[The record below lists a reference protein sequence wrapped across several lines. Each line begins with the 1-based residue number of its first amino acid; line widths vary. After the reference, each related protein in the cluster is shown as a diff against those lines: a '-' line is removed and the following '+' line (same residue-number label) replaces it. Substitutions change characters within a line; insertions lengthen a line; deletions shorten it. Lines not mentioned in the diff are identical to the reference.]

1 MVRTIT
7 ELEKV
12 LIQKSKTPDRTRHFL
27 DKAVKLGQE
36 NKYAESIVC
45 LDRVIR
51 INPNIPSAW
60 HYKGT
65 ALNALGQ
72 FQEAI
77 ICLEKTIELHPN
89 WGKTWNQKGIAYA
102 NLQKYF
108 EAITCFEKAIKFD
121 TDNQS
126 VYTENKARAIKEQEE
141 NNV

>member
-1 MVRTIT
+1 MVRKIT

-12 LIQKSKTPDRTRHFL
+12 LIQKSKPPDRTSHFL
-27 DKAVKLGQE
+27 NKAVKLGLE

-51 INPNIPSAW
+51 INPNIPIAW
-60 HYKGT
+60 HFKGC
-65 ALNALGQ
+65 ALNVLGQ
-72 FQEAI
+72 YQEAI
-77 ICLEKTIELHPN
+77 ICLENVHRN
-89 WGKTWNQKGIAYA
+89 WCEAWNQKGIAYA

-126 VYTENKARAIKEQEE
+126 AYTENKARAIKEQEA

>member
-1 MVRTIT
+1 MVRKIT

-12 LIQKSKTPDRTRHFL
+12 LIQKSKPPDRTRHFL
-27 DKAVKLGQE
+27 DKAIKLGQE

-77 ICLEKTIELHPN
+77 ICLKKTIELHPN
-89 WGKTWNQKGIAYA
+89 WCETWNQKGIACA
-102 NLQKYF
+102 NLQKHS
-108 EAITCFEKAIKFD
+108 EAIKCFDEAIRLDK
-121 TDNQS
+121 DNRIEYAQ
-126 VYTENKARAIKEQEE
+126 NKAVAIKEQEE
-141 NNV
+141 NHV

>member
-1 MVRTIT
+1 MVRKIT

-12 LIQKSKTPDRTRHFL
+12 LIQKSKPPDRTRHFL
-27 DKAVKLGQE
+27 NKAVKLGLE

-51 INPNIPSAW
+51 INPKLAIAW
-60 HYKGT
+60 YYKGT

-77 ICLEKTIELHPN
+77 ICLENVHRN
-89 WGKTWNQKGIAYA
+89 WCEAWNQKGIAYA
-102 NLQKYF
+102 NLKKYF

-126 VYTENKARAIKEQEE
+126 AYTENKARAIKEQEE

>member
-1 MVRTIT
+1 MVRKIT

-12 LIQKSKTPDRTRHFL
+12 LIQKSKPPDRTRHFL
-27 DKAVKLGQE
+27 NKAVKLGLE

-51 INPNIPSAW
+51 INPKLAIAW

-65 ALNALGQ
+65 ALNVLGQ
-72 FQEAI
+72 YQEAI
-77 ICLEKTIELHPN
+77 ICLENVHRN
-89 WGKTWNQKGIAYA
+89 WCETWNQKGIAYA

>member
-1 MVRTIT
+1 MVRKIT

-12 LIQKSKTPDRTRHFL
+12 LIQKSKPPDRTRHFL
-27 DKAVKLGQE
+27 NKAVKLGLE

-51 INPNIPSAW
+51 INPKLAIAW
-60 HYKGT
+60 YYKGT

-77 ICLEKTIELHPN
+77 ICLENVHRN
-89 WGKTWNQKGIAYA
+89 WCEAWNQKGIAYA
-102 NLQKYF
+102 NLKKYF

>member
-1 MVRTIT
+1 MVRKIT

-12 LIQKSKTPDRTRHFL
+12 LIQKSKPPDRTSHFL
-27 DKAVKLGQE
+27 NKAVKLGQE

-51 INPNIPSAW
+51 INPNIASAW

-65 ALNALGQ
+65 ALNVLGQ

-77 ICLEKTIELHPN
+77 ICLKKTIELQPN
-89 WGKTWNQKGIAYA
+89 WCETWNQKGIACA
-102 NLQKYF
+102 NLQKYS
-108 EAITCFEKAIKFD
+108 EAIKCFDEAIRLDK
-121 TDNQS
+121 DNQI
-126 VYTENKARAIKEQEE
+126 VYAENKARAIKEQEE

>member
-1 MVRTIT
+1 MVRKIT

-12 LIQKSKTPDRTRHFL
+12 LIQKSKPPDRTSHFL
-27 DKAVKLGQE
+27 NKAVKLGQE
-36 NKYAESIVC
+36 NKHAESIEC

-51 INPNIPSAW
+51 INPNIASAW
-60 HYKGT
+60 YYKGT

-77 ICLEKTIELHPN
+77 ICLKKTIELHQN
-89 WGKTWNQKGIAYA
+89 WCETWNQKGIAYA

-108 EAITCFEKAIKFD
+108 EAIKCFDEAIRLDK
-121 TDNQS
+121 DNQI
-126 VYTENKARAIKEQEE
+126 VYAENKARAIKEQEE

>member
-1 MVRTIT
+1 MVRKIT

-12 LIQKSKTPDRTRHFL
+12 LIQKSKPPDRTSHFL
-27 DKAVKLGQE
+27 NKAVKLGLE

-51 INPNIPSAW
+51 INPKLAIAW
-60 HYKGT
+60 YYKGT

-72 FQEAI
+72 YQEAI
-77 ICLEKTIELHPN
+77 ICLENVHRN
-89 WGKTWNQKGIAYA
+89 WCEAWNQKGIAYA
-102 NLQKYF
+102 NLKKYF

>member
-1 MVRTIT
+1 MVRKIT

-12 LIQKSKTPDRTRHFL
+12 LIQKSKPPDRTSHFL
-27 DKAVKLGQE
+27 NKAVKLGLE

-51 INPNIPSAW
+51 INPKLAIAW
-60 HYKGT
+60 YYKGT

-77 ICLEKTIELHPN
+77 ICLENVHRN
-89 WGKTWNQKGIAYA
+89 WCEAWNQKGIAYA
-102 NLQKYF
+102 NLKKYF
-108 EAITCFEKAIKFD
+108 EAITCFENAIKFD

-126 VYTENKARAIKEQEE
+126 AYTENKARVIKELEE

>member
-1 MVRTIT
+1 MVRKIT

-12 LIQKSKTPDRTRHFL
+12 LIQKSKPPDRTSHFL
-27 DKAVKLGQE
+27 NKAVKLGLE

-51 INPNIPSAW
+51 INPKLAIAW
-60 HYKGT
+60 YYKGT

-72 FQEAI
+72 YQEAI
-77 ICLEKTIELHPN
+77 ICLENVHRN
-89 WGKTWNQKGIAYA
+89 WCEAWNQKGIAYA
-102 NLQKYF
+102 NLKKYF

-126 VYTENKARAIKEQEE
+126 VYAENKARVIKEQEE

>member
-1 MVRTIT
+1 MVRKIT

-12 LIQKSKTPDRTRHFL
+12 LIQKSKPPDRTRHFL
-27 DKAVKLGQE
+27 NKAVKLGLE

-51 INPNIPSAW
+51 INPKLAIAW
-60 HYKGT
+60 YYKGT
-65 ALNALGQ
+65 ALNVLGQ
-72 FQEAI
+72 YQEAI
-77 ICLEKTIELHPN
+77 ICLENVHRN
-89 WGKTWNQKGIAYA
+89 WCEAWNQKGIAYA
-102 NLQKYF
+102 NLKKYF

-126 VYTENKARAIKEQEE
+126 VYAENKARVIKEQEE

>member
-1 MVRTIT
+1 MVRKIT

-12 LIQKSKTPDRTRHFL
+12 LIQKSKPPDRTSHFL
-27 DKAVKLGQE
+27 NKAVKLGLE

-51 INPNIPSAW
+51 INPNIASAW

-65 ALNALGQ
+65 ALNVLGQ

-77 ICLEKTIELHPN
+77 ICLKKTIELHQN
-89 WGKTWNQKGIAYA
+89 WCETWNQKGIAYA
-102 NLQKYF
+102 NLKKYF

-126 VYTENKARAIKEQEE
+126 VYTENKTRAIKEQEE

>member
-1 MVRTIT
+1 MVRKIT

-12 LIQKSKTPDRTRHFL
+12 LIQKSKPPDRTSHFL
-27 DKAVKLGQE
+27 NKAVKLGQE

-51 INPNIPSAW
+51 INPNIASAW
-60 HYKGT
+60 YYKGT

-77 ICLEKTIELHPN
+77 ICLEKVHQN
-89 WGKTWNQKGIAYA
+89 WCQTWNQKGIAYA
-102 NLQKYF
+102 NLKKYF

-126 VYTENKARAIKEQEE
+126 AYTENKARAIKEQEE

>member
-1 MVRTIT
+1 MVRKIT

-12 LIQKSKTPDRTRHFL
+12 LIQKSKPPDRTSHFL
-27 DKAVKLGQE
+27 NKAVKLGLE

-51 INPNIPSAW
+51 INPKLAIAW
-60 HYKGT
+60 YYKGT

-77 ICLEKTIELHPN
+77 ICLEKVHQN
-89 WGKTWNQKGIAYA
+89 WCETWNQKGIAYA
-102 NLQKYF
+102 NLKKYF

>member
-1 MVRTIT
+1 MVRKIT

-12 LIQKSKTPDRTRHFL
+12 LIQKSKPPDRTRHFL
-27 DKAVKLGQE
+27 DKAVKLGLE

-51 INPNIPSAW
+51 INPKLAIAW
-60 HYKGT
+60 YYKGT

-72 FQEAI
+72 YQEAI
-77 ICLEKTIELHPN
+77 ICLENVHRN
-89 WGKTWNQKGIAYA
+89 WCEAWNQKGIAYA
-102 NLQKYF
+102 NLKKYF

>member
-1 MVRTIT
+1 MVRKIT

-12 LIQKSKTPDRTRHFL
+12 LIQKSKPPDRTSHFL
-27 DKAVKLGQE
+27 NKAVKLGLE

-51 INPNIPSAW
+51 INPKLAIAW
-60 HYKGT
+60 YYKGT

-72 FQEAI
+72 YQEAI
-77 ICLEKTIELHPN
+77 ICLENVHRN
-89 WGKTWNQKGIAYA
+89 WCEAWNQKGIAYA
-102 NLQKYF
+102 NLKKYF

-126 VYTENKARAIKEQEE
+126 AYTENKARAIREQEE

>member
-1 MVRTIT
+1 MVRKIT

-12 LIQKSKTPDRTRHFL
+12 LIQKSKPPDRTSHFL
-27 DKAVKLGQE
+27 NKAVKLGLE

-51 INPNIPSAW
+51 INPKLAIAW
-60 HYKGT
+60 YYKGT

-77 ICLEKTIELHPN
+77 ICLENVHRN
-89 WGKTWNQKGIAYA
+89 WCETWNQKGIAYA

-126 VYTENKARAIKEQEE
+126 VYAENKARAIKEQEE

>member
-1 MVRTIT
+1 MVRKIT

-12 LIQKSKTPDRTRHFL
+12 LIQKSKPPDRTSHFL
-27 DKAVKLGQE
+27 NKAVKLGLE

-51 INPNIPSAW
+51 INPKLAIAW
-60 HYKGT
+60 YYKGT

-72 FQEAI
+72 YQEAI
-77 ICLEKTIELHPN
+77 ICLENVHRN
-89 WGKTWNQKGIAYA
+89 WSEAWNQKGIAYA
-102 NLQKYF
+102 NLKKYF

>member
-1 MVRTIT
+1 MVRKIT

-12 LIQKSKTPDRTRHFL
+12 LIQKSKPPDRTSHFL
-27 DKAVKLGQE
+27 NKAVKLGLE

-51 INPNIPSAW
+51 INPDIASAW

-77 ICLEKTIELHPN
+77 ICLEKVHRN
-89 WGKTWNQKGIAYA
+89 WCETWNQKGIAYA
-102 NLQKYF
+102 NLKKYF

-126 VYTENKARAIKEQEE
+126 VYAENKARAIKEQEE

>member
-1 MVRTIT
+1 MVRKIT

-12 LIQKSKTPDRTRHFL
+12 LIQKSKPPDRTSHFL
-27 DKAVKLGQE
+27 NKAVKLGLE

-51 INPNIPSAW
+51 INPDIASAW

-77 ICLEKTIELHPN
+77 ICLKKTIELHQN
-89 WGKTWNQKGIAYA
+89 WCETWNQKGIAYA

-108 EAITCFEKAIKFD
+108 EAIKCFDEAIRFD
-121 TDNQS
+121 KDNQI
-126 VYTENKARAIKEQEE
+126 VYAENKARAIKEQEE

>member
-1 MVRTIT
+1 MVRKIT

-12 LIQKSKTPDRTRHFL
+12 LIQKSKPPDRTSHFL
-27 DKAVKLGQE
+27 DKAVKLGLE

-51 INPNIPSAW
+51 INPKLAIAW
-60 HYKGT
+60 YYKGT

-77 ICLEKTIELHPN
+77 ICLENVHRN
-89 WGKTWNQKGIAYA
+89 WCEAWNQKGIAYA
-102 NLQKYF
+102 NLKKYF

-126 VYTENKARAIKEQEE
+126 VYAENKARAIKEQEE

>member
-1 MVRTIT
+1 MVRKIT

-12 LIQKSKTPDRTRHFL
+12 LIQKSKPPDRTSHFL
-27 DKAVKLGQE
+27 NKAVKLGLE

-51 INPNIPSAW
+51 INPKLAIAW
-60 HYKGT
+60 YYKGT

-77 ICLEKTIELHPN
+77 ICLEKVHQN
-89 WGKTWNQKGIAYA
+89 WCETWNQKGIAYA
-102 NLQKYF
+102 NLKKYF

-126 VYTENKARAIKEQEE
+126 AYTETKARAIKEQEE

>member
-1 MVRTIT
+1 MVRKIT

-12 LIQKSKTPDRTRHFL
+12 LIQKSKPPDRTRHFL
-27 DKAVKLGQE
+27 NKAVKLGLE

-51 INPNIPSAW
+51 INPKLAIAW
-60 HYKGT
+60 YYKGT

-72 FQEAI
+72 YQDAI
-77 ICLEKTIELHPN
+77 ICLENVHRN
-89 WGKTWNQKGIAYA
+89 WCEAWNQKGIAYA
-102 NLQKYF
+102 NLKKYF

>member
-1 MVRTIT
+1 MVRKIT

-12 LIQKSKTPDRTRHFL
+12 LIQKSKPPDRTRHFL
-27 DKAVKLGQE
+27 NKAVKLGLE

-51 INPNIPSAW
+51 INPKLAIACY
-60 HYKGT
+60 YKGT
-65 ALNALGQ
+65 ALNVLGQ
-72 FQEAI
+72 YQEAI
-77 ICLEKTIELHPN
+77 ICLENVHRN
-89 WGKTWNQKGIAYA
+89 WCEAWNQKGIAYA

-126 VYTENKARAIKEQEE
+126 AYTENKARAIKEQEE

>member
-1 MVRTIT
+1 MVRKIT

-12 LIQKSKTPDRTRHFL
+12 LIQKSKPPDRTSHFL
-27 DKAVKLGQE
+27 NKAVKLGLE

-51 INPNIPSAW
+51 INPKLAIAW
-60 HYKGT
+60 YYKGT

-77 ICLEKTIELHPN
+77 ICLENVHRN
-89 WGKTWNQKGIAYA
+89 WCEAWNQKGIAYA
-102 NLQKYF
+102 NLKKYF

-126 VYTENKARAIKEQEE
+126 AYTENKARVIKEQEE

>member
-1 MVRTIT
+1 MVRKIT

-12 LIQKSKTPDRTRHFL
+12 LIQKSKTPDRTRYFL
-27 DKAVKLGQE
+27 DKAVKLGLE

-77 ICLEKTIELHPN
+77 ICLKKTIELHQN
-89 WGKTWNQKGIAYA
+89 WCETWNQKGIACA
-102 NLQKYF
+102 NLQKYS
-108 EAITCFEKAIKFD
+108 EAIKCFDEAIRLDK
-121 TDNQS
+121 DNQI
-126 VYTENKARAIKEQEE
+126 VYAENKALVIKEHEE
-141 NNV
+141 DNV

>member
-1 MVRTIT
+1 MVRKIT

-12 LIQKSKTPDRTRHFL
+12 LIQKSKPPDRTRHFL
-27 DKAVKLGQE
+27 NKAVKLGLE

-51 INPNIPSAW
+51 INPKLAIAW
-60 HYKGT
+60 YYKGT
-65 ALNALGQ
+65 ALNVLGQ
-72 FQEAI
+72 YQEAI
-77 ICLEKTIELHPN
+77 ICLENVHRN
-89 WGKTWNQKGIAYA
+89 WCEAWNQKGIAYV
-102 NLQKYF
+102 NLKKYF

>member
-1 MVRTIT
+1 MVRKIT

-12 LIQKSKTPDRTRHFL
+12 LIQKSKPPDRTSHFL
-27 DKAVKLGQE
+27 NKAVKLGLE

-51 INPNIPSAW
+51 INPKLAIAW
-60 HYKGT
+60 YYKGT

-77 ICLEKTIELHPN
+77 ICLEKVNRN
-89 WGKTWNQKGIAYA
+89 WCETWNQKGIAYA
-102 NLQKYF
+102 NLKKYF

-126 VYTENKARAIKEQEE
+126 AYAENKARAIKEQEE